1 MIAEGYVHAVTAFI
15 NISTS
20 KEFFLRIQPEEIYKY
35 VVKLNQ
41 HVKPLVIQYSSSI
54 FMQMFEYGSE
64 TDENQHLVEFT
75 LDFMVNEVLV
85 DVTFDSDYM
94 DLFLVFLERLL
105 KIQKLKYVTCS
116 RNSLENCKNRVALHQ
131 VPKNVRATGLDQR
144 QEV

>member
-1 MIAEGYVHAVTAFI
+1 
-15 NISTS
+15 
-20 KEFFLRIQPEEIYKY
+20 
-35 VVKLNQ
+35 
-41 HVKPLVIQYSSSI
+41 
-54 FMQMFEYGSE
+54 MQMFEYGSE

-116 RNSLENCKNRVALHQ
+116 RISLENCENRVAFHE
-131 VPKNVRATGLDQR
+131 VPKNVGATGLDQR
-144 QEV
+144 QEVRQVLAHLEHL